1 MPRVSIDNQPLYYRL
16 SASDLT
22 KRRPPLL
29 LIHGAGGTHMH
40 WPAALRRLAGWN
52 VYAPDLPGHGKSSGP
67 GRASIAAYRDVVYAF
82 CQTLELRRVV
92 LAGHSMGGAIVQE
105 FALHYPGRL
114 AGIVLVG
121 TGARLRVAPAILDGI
136 RSDFPATAR
145 TIADWV
151 HDKSTPEQLK
161 RLYLQS
167 VLENDPQILYDD
179 FYACDQ
185 FDRRADVARIATP
198 ALVVCGGN
206 DVMTPPKFSQSLVES
221 LPHAHL
227 ALIPNAG
234 HMVALEAPEEVAAAV
249 EAFLRDL
256 SQATFST

>member
-1 MPRVSIDNQPLYYRL
+1 MPRVLTDAQTLFYRL
-16 SASDLT
+16 SANDLT
-22 KRRPPLL
+22 HRRPPLL

-40 WPAALRRLAGWN
+40 WPAALRRLADWN
-52 VYAPDLPGHGKSSGP
+52 VYALDLPGHGKSPGP
-67 GRASIAAYRDVVYAF
+67 GRDSIAAYCDVVYGVIQALG
-82 CQTLELRRVV
+82 LERAV

-151 HDKSTPEQLK
+151 HDKNTPEQLK
-161 RLYLQS
+161 RLYLRS
-167 VLENDPQILYDD
+167 VLENDPQVMYGD

-185 FDRRADVARIATP
+185 FDRRADVARIETP
-198 ALVVCGGN
+198 ALVVCGSN
-206 DVMTPPKFSQSLVES
+206 DVMTPPKFSEALAQSL
-221 LPHAHL
+221 PRARL

-234 HMVALEAPEEVAAAV
+234 HMVALEAPEAVAEAV
-249 EAFLRDL
+249 ADFLGTL
-256 SQATFST
+256 GPFS

>member
-1 MPRVSIDNQPLYYRL
+1 MPRVSIDDQPLYYRL
-16 SASDLT
+16 SANDLT
-22 KRRPPLL
+22 NRRPPLL

-40 WPAALRRLAGWN
+40 WPAALRRLPDWN
-52 VYAPDLPGHGKSSGP
+52 VYALDLPGHGKSAGP
-67 GRASIAAYRDVVYAF
+67 GCDSIGAYCDVVYSFVQASG
-82 CQTLELRRVV
+82 LERVI

-121 TGARLRVAPAILDGI
+121 TGARLRVAPAILEGI

-151 HDKSTPEQLK
+151 HDKNTPEQLK
-161 RLYLQS
+161 RLYLRS
-167 VLENDPQILYDD
+167 VMENDPQIMYGD

-185 FDRRADVARIATP
+185 FDRRADVGRIETP
-198 ALVVCGGN
+198 ALVVCGSN
-206 DVMTPPKFSQSLVES
+206 DVMTPPKFSESLAQT
-221 LPHAHL
+221 LPHARL

-234 HMVALEAPEEVAAAV
+234 HMVALEAPEAVTAALV
-249 EAFLRDL
+249 DFLRTIGP
-256 SQATFST
+256 SS

>member
-1 MPRVSIDNQPLYYRL
+1 MPRVLVDTQPVYYRL
-16 SASDLT
+16 SANDLT
-22 KRRPPLL
+22 NRRPPLL

-40 WPAALRRLAGWN
+40 WPAALRRVPNWSS
-52 VYAPDLPGHGKSSGP
+52 YALDLPGHGKSTGP
-67 GRASIAAYRDVVYAF
+67 GRDSIAAYRDVVYGFVQALG
-82 CQTLELRRVV
+82 LERVV

-151 HDKSTPEQLK
+151 HDKNTPPQLK
-161 RLYLQS
+161 RLYVQRT
-167 VLENDPQILYDD
+167 LENDPQVMYGD

-185 FDRRADVARIATP
+185 FDRRADVARIETP
-198 ALVVCGGN
+198 ALVVCGSN
-206 DVMTPPKFSQSLVES
+206 DVMTPPKFSESLAQS
-221 LPHAHL
+221 LPHARL

-234 HMVALEAPEEVAAAV
+234 HMVALEAPEDVTEAVAD
-249 EAFLRDL
+249 FLRTL
-256 SQATFST
+256 GPFS

>member
-1 MPRVSIDNQPLYYRL
+1 MPRVLIDKQPLYYRL
-16 SASDLT
+16 QANDLT
-22 KRRPPLL
+22 NRRPPLL

-40 WPAALRRLAGWN
+40 WPASLRRLPDWN
-52 VYAPDLPGHGKSSGP
+52 VYALDLPGHGKSAAP
-67 GRASIAAYRDVVYAF
+67 GRDTIAGYCDVVYGFMQALGL
-82 CQTLELRRVV
+82 TRVA

-105 FALHYPGRL
+105 VALHYPGRL

-151 HDKSTPEQLK
+151 HDKNVPEQLK
-161 RLYLQS
+161 RLYLQA
-167 VLENDPQILYDD
+167 VLENDPQVMYGD

-198 ALVVCGGN
+198 ALVLCGSN
-206 DVMTPPKFSQSLVES
+206 DLMTPPKFSES
-221 LPHAHL
+221 LAQTLPNARL

-249 EAFLRDL
+249 NAFLRGL
-256 SQATFST
+256 S